1 MRDVPRS
8 HADVGAGPTR
18 DMAPVPRERP
28 YANLAPTPGR
38 FCMRPGRHVLEMRHL
53 GRSPGKRVVVRI
65 EPDETTR
72 GVVAPDG

>member
-1 MRDVPRS
+1 
-8 HADVGAGPTR
+8 
-18 DMAPVPRERP
+18 
-28 YANLAPTPGR
+28 
-38 FCMRPGRHVLEMRHL
+38 MRHL